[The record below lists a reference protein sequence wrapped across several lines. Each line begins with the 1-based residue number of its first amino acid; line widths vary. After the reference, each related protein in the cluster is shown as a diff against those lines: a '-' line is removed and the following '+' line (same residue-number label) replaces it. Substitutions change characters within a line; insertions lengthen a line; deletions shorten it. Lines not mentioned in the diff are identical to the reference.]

1 MEIIWKQILLQM
13 CKHGD
18 FRSAV
23 KSGINAQ
30 MCDTEKFGSRTFEQ
44 CH

>member
-30 MCDTEKFGSRTFEQ
+30 MRDTEKFENRIFGQ
-44 CH
+44 YH